1 MATWQYRCISCGSMH
16 EAPLRP
22 GGVVYLRCVVTRQWA
37 WHDPSR
43 FATEVAETTPVPRRR
58 TVRVASGHARA
69 STARRLSAVRTVRR
83 KAAARRTP
91 RGRRR
96 R

>member
-1 MATWQYRCISCGSMH
+1 MATWQYRCVSCGSVH

-43 FATEVAETTPVPRRR
+43 FAEEAAETPAPRRR
-58 TVRVASGHARA
+58 TVRAAAVHARA
-69 STARRLSAVRTVRR
+69 STTRRLSAVRTVRR

>member
-1 MATWQYRCISCGSMH
+1 MATWQYRCVSCGSVH

-22 GGVVYLRCVVTRQWA
+22 GGAVYLRCVVTRQWA
-37 WHDPSR
+37 WYDPSR
-43 FATEVAETTPVPRRR
+43 FAEEASEAPARRR
-58 TVRVASGHARA
+58 TVRAAAVRARA
-69 STARRLSAVRTVRR
+69 STARRLSAVRAVRR